1 MTSTAPVDPVPAAVN
16 AAIGRVGP
24 GPYGVACSGGADS
37 ISLAH
42 ATIAAAGA
50 AHVVVISIDHRLQ
63 PGSGTVADGVAA
75 WAIEQGATA
84 VVRGVDVAPRASIE
98 AAARDAR
105 YAALEEI
112 ADELGLRAVFL
123 GHTARD
129 QAETILMRIV
139 RGTGPAGLVGIPA
152 TRGRFV
158 RPLLALPRT
167 AIDDYV
173 TRHGL
178 PISADPMNE
187 DVRLAR
193 VRMRSDLLPQLR
205 RENPQ
210 LDGALVRLAAS
221 AGEWLEVIDQLAAP
235 FSRFPIDCPALARQ
249 PAAIRKRALGRA
261 LEAADLDHD
270 AVHLEQ
276 LDALVLRPA
285 HGEIALDVPGGR
297 VVRSYDLLALAAIA
311 AILHA
316 LRPPDGP
323 YVVRIWQPGDRM
335 KPARLGGKSRKLSDL
350 LVDAKVPRSAR
361 AGVQV
366 CVRTTDAEIV
376 WAEHLGLAFGE
387 PPEVVPKPA

>member
-1 MTSTAPVDPVPAAVN
+1 MTSTAPVDPVLAAVN
-16 AAIGRVGP
+16 AAIGRVGR
-24 GPYGVACSGGADS
+24 GRYGVACSGGADS

-50 AHVVVISIDHRLQ
+50 ADVVVISIDHRLQ
-63 PGSGTVADGVAA
+63 PGSGTVAQGVAA

-84 VVRGVDVAPRASIE
+84 VVRGVDVEDRASVE

-105 YAALEEI
+105 YAALEAI
-112 ADELGLRAVFL
+112 ADELGLLAVFL

-129 QAETILMRIV
+129 QAETVLMRIV

-167 AIDDYV
+167 SIDDYV

-178 PISADPMNE
+178 PIAADPMNE
-187 DVRLAR
+187 DLRLAR
-193 VRMRSDLLPQLR
+193 VRMRADLLPQLR

-221 AGEWLEVIDQLAAP
+221 TGEWLEVIDGLAAP
-235 FSRFPIDCPALARQ
+235 FSRFPIDCPALAQ
-249 PAAIRKRALGRA
+249 KPAAVRKRALARA

-276 LDALVLRPA
+276 LEALVLRPA
-285 HGEIALDVPGGR
+285 HGEISVDVPGGR
-297 VVRSYDLLALAAIA
+297 VVRSYDRLALAATAPA
-311 AILHA
+311 APT
-316 LRPPDGP
+316 LRPPAGP
-323 YVVRIWQPGDRM
+323 YLVRVWEPGDRM
-335 KPARLGGKSRKLSDL
+335 KPARLRGRSRKLSDL
-350 LVDAKVPRSAR
+350 LADAKVPRAER
-361 AGVQV
+361 AAVRV

-376 WAEHLGLAFGE
+376 WAEHLGLAFDE
-387 PPEVVPKPA
+387 SPEVVPKPA